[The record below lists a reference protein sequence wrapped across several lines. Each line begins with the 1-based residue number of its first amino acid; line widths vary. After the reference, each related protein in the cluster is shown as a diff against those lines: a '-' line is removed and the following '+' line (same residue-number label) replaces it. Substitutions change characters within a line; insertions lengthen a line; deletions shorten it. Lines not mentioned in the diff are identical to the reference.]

1 MEKVPLLLIG
11 GRDHNLP
18 PDLRKRFDLTHVELD
33 RETIPPGL
41 CQDAMAVVVLRA
53 VPGRLWD
60 QAQEIA
66 LQRGIPIARVES
78 GNDVASHLRRIPA
91 IKKLLDRQHGNGHR
105 TEQEQEKSS
114 EAVTDTLPDIGLD
127 DDAVWKKYGDK
138 LLEGAKLIFNAG
150 EKKHEADFLEEL
162 AEFAGIPTGTV
173 KRMLPQLDYR
183 SVLVNIPDSK
193 TWQLLWSSDGDA
205 VEVDNTPVEPKAPEG
220 RKETKLEAR
229 VLALAGLHPGPY
241 RSKYQ
246 IAQTLALY
254 TDFDT
259 KDGKPL
265 ASTPALQVV
274 DKAIEAGFAEE
285 KGGEFFIHQDDSITL
300 TRREEAP
307 PGPPPT
313 PASAPPKVG
322 TPKKG
327 ITTVLKKAPPEP
339 KEDVYTD
346 SQIRDTALPPPAVE
360 ISIQKL
366 ELLKSIIAMMHWDEC
381 ALASIHKRFDRKKIA
396 RVEIDRRLFQQDEWD
411 AYAWET
417 IKKFTFLQ
425 AAEALTEKPPEF
437 EDEKC
442 ICKDCHE
449 EFIHTKD
456 RKALLFRRFGRASTP
471 RRCFSC
477 HQKHKAAIA
486 NEGDV
491 DYDPR
496 LPING

>member
-78 GNDVASHLRRIPA
+78 GNDVASHLRRIPE

-127 DDAVWKKYGDK
+127 DDSVWKKYGDK
-138 LLEGAKLIFNAG
+138 LLEGVKILFNAG
-150 EKKHEADFLEEL
+150 EKKHEADFLGEL
-162 AEFAGIPTGTV
+162 SEFVGIPTGTV

-183 SVLVNIPDSK
+183 SVLVNIPQSQ
-193 TWQLLWSSDGDA
+193 TWQLLWSESGDP

-220 RKETKLEAR
+220 PKETKLEAR

-246 IAQTLALY
+246 LAQTMALY
-254 TDFDT
+254 TDFDS

-265 ASTPALQVV
+265 SATQALNVV
-274 DKAIEAGFAEE
+274 DRAIEAGFAEE
-285 KGGEFFIHQDDSITL
+285 KEGEFFVHQDDSLKL

-313 PASAPPKVG
+313 PASAPPKVEKR
-322 TPKKG
+322 KKG
-327 ITTVLKKAPPEP
+327 IAALIGKIPPEP

-346 SQIRDTALPPPAVE
+346 SQIREAVVPAPAVG
-360 ISIQKL
+360 IPLPKL
-366 ELLKSIIAMMHWDEC
+366 EMLKSIIAMVHWDSC
-381 ALASIHKRFDRKKIA
+381 AMVSIYKRFDRKKIT
-396 RVEIDRRLFQQDEWD
+396 RVEIDRKLFSQDEWD

-417 IKKFTFLQ
+417 MKKFTFLQ
-425 AAEALTEKPPEF
+425 AADALTEEAPDF
-437 EDEKC
+437 QDEKC

-471 RRCFSC
+471 RRCFEC